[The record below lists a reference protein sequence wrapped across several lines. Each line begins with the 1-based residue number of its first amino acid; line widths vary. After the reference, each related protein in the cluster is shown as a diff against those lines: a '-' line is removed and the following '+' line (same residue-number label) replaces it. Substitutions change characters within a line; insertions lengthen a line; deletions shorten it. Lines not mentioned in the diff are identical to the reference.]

1 MQRFICLSDFVSQN
15 EIAKIANVY
24 PMTIRRNVRILL
36 KMVLENG
43 YSIKKDMAEKLDR
56 ANIRWNH

>member
-1 MQRFICLSDFVSQN
+1 MSDFVSQN

>member
-1 MQRFICLSDFVSQN
+1 MNDFVSQN

-24 PMTIRRNVRILL
+24 PMTLRRNIRILL

-43 YSIKKDMAEKLDR
+43 YSIKKDMVEKLDR
-56 ANIRWNH
+56 ANLRFT

>member
-1 MQRFICLSDFVSQN
+1 MSDFVSQDKF
-15 EIAKIANVY
+15 AKIANVY
-24 PMTIRRNVRILL
+24 PMTLRRNIRILL

-56 ANIRWNH
+56 ANLRWVID